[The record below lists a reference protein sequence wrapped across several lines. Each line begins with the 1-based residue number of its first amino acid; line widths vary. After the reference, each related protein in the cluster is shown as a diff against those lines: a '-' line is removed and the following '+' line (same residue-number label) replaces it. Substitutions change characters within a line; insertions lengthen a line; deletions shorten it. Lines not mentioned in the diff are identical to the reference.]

1 MSDRLFD
8 EIRELEETEELLL
21 TKRIGGPLSYWAV
34 RDKIHDLYDA
44 AGVTKPPKVW
54 HCLRHSFCTLLAE
67 AGTPVHVIKEL
78 AGHASIETTLRYMH
92 TSETAKSQA
101 IAGAF
106 GRSTARK
113 NGSRVAAKT
122 FRKE

>member
-1 MSDRLFD
+1 MDLV
-8 EIRELEETEELLL
+8 
-21 TKRIGGPLSYWAV
+21 KGPHCWPRSHAPWDHDIVFRAAV
-34 RDKIHDLYDA
+34 NESIYA
-44 AGVTKPPKVW
+44 VTKPPKVW

-92 TSETAKSQA
+92 TSDTAKSQA

-113 NGSRVAAKT
+113 NGSRVAAEA